1 MAGVHMPLAK
11 ISSCATISRDCMTND
26 SRVAT
31 EKRTKAAATSNIE
44 SHQSLG
50 QCAVRSCLRGA
61 TEDSAE
67 RPSGESAPTNKGV

>member
-50 QCAVRSCLRGA
+50 QCAVRSYAGEGRHAKPKQGPQK
-61 TEDSAE
+61 SP
-67 RPSGESAPTNKGV
+67 RPLPV